1 VVVFVFVFVRDFLVL
16 GFPALLAAN
25 GGIADEGAAPSKTES
40 NCDQSTKKIC
50 RAFVWVGRNGV

>member
-40 NCDQSTKKIC
+40 NC
-50 RAFVWVGRNGV
+50 N